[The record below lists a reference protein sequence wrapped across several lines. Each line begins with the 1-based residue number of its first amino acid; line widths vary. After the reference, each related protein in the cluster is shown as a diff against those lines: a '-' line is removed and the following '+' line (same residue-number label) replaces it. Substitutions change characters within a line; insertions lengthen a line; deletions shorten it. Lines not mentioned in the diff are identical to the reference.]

1 LSRRV
6 ARVVMVQGCTSHA
19 GKSYLAAALCRIF
32 ANRGIRVAP
41 FKAQN
46 MSNNAGVTADGLEM
60 GRAQIV
66 QAAACRLAP
75 EVRMNPSLL
84 KPESDGRAQS
94 VLLGRPDYGAA
105 DLPWH
110 DRRDRFW
117 PPIAASL
124 HSLLD
129 EFEVVVIEGAGSPA
143 EINLRRSDLV
153 NMEIALE
160 AQRYGAETSVLLVS
174 DIDRGGSFAHL
185 LGTVEC
191 LAAEERALIRGFVLN
206 KFRGDPALIHPAPEW
221 LERRTGIPTVG
232 VVPMLDIQLPEEDGV
247 SIESSVTSV
256 GLVGVISLPRISNLD
271 EFAPLG
277 DLVRIVRRP
286 ADLGGVRAIVIP
298 GSKAT
303 IADLGWLRSTGLA
316 AAIHRAARAGIP
328 VMGVCG
334 GLQMLGAT
342 IVDVDGVEGAAGSVA
357 NGLGLLDLATTLSA
371 DKVVVV
377 AVFDDRSLGVAL
389 HGYEIHA
396 GRSTTSL
403 PAFLFRDEV
412 PVGWRDGN
420 VTGVYAHGLLDNAAF
435 TESFCGTS
443 GLPVPAQIDS
453 LDIRLDRLAAAVEPC
468 LDRSLLMPC

>member
-1 LSRRV
+1 
-6 ARVVMVQGCTSHA
+6 MVQGCTSHA
-19 GKSYLAAALCRIF
+19 GKSYLAAALCRIV
-32 ANRGIRVAP
+32 ANRGLRVAP

-75 EVRMNPSLL
+75 EVRMNPLLL
-84 KPESDGRAQS
+84 KPESDGRAQA

-153 NMEIALE
+153 NMEIAL
-160 AQRYGAETSVLLVS
+160 AAHRYGADTTVLLVS

-191 LAAEERALIRGFVLN
+191 LDAEERALIRGFVLN
-206 KFRGDPALIHPAPEW
+206 KFRGDPALIAPAPEW
-221 LERRTGIPTVG
+221 LECRTGIPTVG

-247 SIESSVTSV
+247 SIESSATTA

-271 EFAPLG
+271 GRQTLRVCGQSSSP
-277 DLVRIVRRP
+277 VRRRRLPISDSCVPP
-286 ADLGGVRAIVIP
+286 ASPPEFIV
-298 GSKAT
+298 
-303 IADLGWLRSTGLA
+303 LR
-316 AAIHRAARAGIP
+316 
-328 VMGVCG
+328 
-334 GLQMLGAT
+334 
-342 IVDVDGVEGAAGSVA
+342 
-357 NGLGLLDLATTLSA
+357 
-371 DKVVVV
+371 
-377 AVFDDRSLGVAL
+377 
-389 HGYEIHA
+389 
-396 GRSTTSL
+396 L
-403 PAFLFRDEV
+403 PAFR
-412 PVGWRDGN
+412 
-420 VTGVYAHGLLDNAAF
+420 
-435 TESFCGTS
+435 
-443 GLPVPAQIDS
+443 
-453 LDIRLDRLAAAVEPC
+453 
-468 LDRSLLMPC
+468 